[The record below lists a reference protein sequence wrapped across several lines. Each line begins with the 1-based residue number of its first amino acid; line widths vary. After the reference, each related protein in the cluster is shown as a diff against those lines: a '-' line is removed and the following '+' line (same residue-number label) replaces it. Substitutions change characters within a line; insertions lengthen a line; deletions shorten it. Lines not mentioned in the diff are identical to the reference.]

1 MRYSFIE
8 AKRAV
13 YPVRVLCRI
22 LEVVPSG
29 FYAWRGRPPS
39 KHQRRDIELAVH
51 IAAIHHEHKNRYGS
65 PQIYGQLKKQGAK
78 VSKKRVARIMREQGL
93 SAKPAKRFRRTTD
106 SAHGLPVAKNL
117 LGRNF
122 KAESPDKVWV
132 TDITY
137 VRTWEGW
144 LYVAAVLDLFSR
156 RVVGWAIADHMQ
168 TELALDALRM
178 AIGQRHPGPGL
189 IHHSDRGS
197 QYASKAY
204 QDELVVNGMVCSMS
218 RKGDCW
224 DNAVAESFFATLKG
238 DLIDREIWPTKRR
251 TTLAITDYIACYYNA
266 KRGHSTLGYLS
277 PMEYEM
283 AARQKSA
290 AA

>member
-1 MRYSFIE
+1 MLGKK
-8 AKRAV
+8 A
-13 YPVRVLCRI
+13 YPIRWMCKHLQVS
-22 LEVVPSG
+22 PSG
-29 FYAWRGRPPS
+29 FYAWCQRPEAE
-39 KHQRRDIELAVH
+39 HQRRDRELAVR
-51 IAAIHHEHKNRYGS
+51 IAAIHHEHKKRYGS
-65 PQIYGQLKKQGAK
+65 PQVYNQLKKEGEA

-93 SAKPAKRFRRTTD
+93 SARPPKRFRRTTD
-106 SAHGLPVAKNL
+106 STHALPVAKNL

-122 KAESPDKVWV
+122 TSERPDKVWV
-132 TDITY
+132 SDITY

-144 LYVAAVLDLFSR
+144 LYVAVVLDLFSR
-156 RVVGWAIADHMQ
+156 RAVGWAIADHMQ

-178 AIGQRHPGPGL
+178 AIRQRCPGPGL

-204 QDELVVNGMVCSMS
+204 QDELALHDMVCSMS

-238 DLIDREIWPTKRR
+238 DLIDRDIWPTKRR
-251 TTLAITDYIACYYNA
+251 TMLAIADYIACYYNTR
-266 KRGHSTLGYLS
+266 RGHSTLGYMS
-277 PMEYEM
+277 PMEYER
-283 AARQKSA
+283 AARRELA

>member
-1 MRYSFIE
+1 MRYAFIE
-8 AKRAV
+8 AKRAL
-13 YPVRVLCRI
+13 YPVRLLCRV

-39 KHQRRDIELAVH
+39 KHQQRDIELAVH
-51 IAAIHHEHKNRYGS
+51 IAAIHHEHKKRYGS
-65 PQIYGQLKKQGAK
+65 PQVHGQLKKQGER

-93 SAKPAKRFRRTTD
+93 SAKLPKRFRRTTD
-106 SAHGLPVAKNL
+106 SSHDLPVAKNL

-122 KAESPDKVWV
+122 TTEAPDRVWV

-178 AIGQRHPGPGL
+178 AVRLRQPQPGL

-204 QDELVVNGMVCSMS
+204 QEELAVHGMVCSMS
-218 RKGDCW
+218 RKGNCW

-238 DLIDREIWPTKRR
+238 DLIDRDVWPTRRR
-251 TTLAITDYIACYYNA
+251 TMLAISEYIACYYNA
-266 KRGHSTLGYLS
+266 NRGHSTLGYMS

-283 AARQKSA
+283 AARRELASA
-290 AA
+290 

>member
-1 MRYSFIE
+1 MRYAFIE
-8 AKRAV
+8 AKKAL

-22 LEVVPSG
+22 LQVVPSG
-29 FYAWRGRPPS
+29 FYAWCQRPPS
-39 KHQRRDIELAVH
+39 KHQQRDVELAVN
-51 IAAIHHEHKNRYGS
+51 IAAIHHEHKQRYGS
-65 PQIYGQLKKQGAK
+65 PQIHGQLKKQGER
-78 VSKKRVARIMREQGL
+78 VSKKRVARIMREHGL
-93 SAKPAKRFRRTTD
+93 SAKPVKRFRRTTD
-106 SAHGLPVAKNL
+106 SAHGWPVAKNL

-122 KAESPDKVWV
+122 TTETPDKVWV
-132 TDITY
+132 ADITY

-178 AIGQRHPGPGL
+178 AVRQRRPKPGL

-204 QDELVVNGMVCSMS
+204 RDELTGNGMVCSMS

-238 DLIDREIWPTKRR
+238 ELIERDVWPTKKR
-251 TTLAITDYIACYYNA
+251 TILSISEYIACYYNA

-277 PMEYEM
+277 PLEYEM
-283 AARQKSA
+283 AARRESA